1 MGGGD
6 RAIPPLKKVR
16 TLIVLCVLAVAV
28 AVTILLAVNWRKAG
42 WCAKAITIP
51 KIQADLEMGNLF
63 LTEEKDGTVRWEL
76 KARIAQCFDKE
87 NETLLEDLR
96 VTLHN
101 PDGGV
106 VTLEGDRGRIDDKT
120 RNMEVHGGVVVTSS
134 DGVRLTTRSLRYDHH
149 RREISTEDPVEIEG
163 EGVKILG
170 EGLLMDLTQE
180 KISVLGGVETLIHE
194 ASPRS

>member
-6 RAIPPLKKVR
+6 GAIPPLRRVR
-16 TLIVLCVLAVAV
+16 TLIVFCVLALAVAV
-28 AVTILLAVNWRKAG
+28 SVLLAVNWRKAG
-42 WCAKAITIP
+42 WCAKAIKIP
-51 KIQADLEMGNLF
+51 KIQADLEVGNLL
-63 LTEEKDGTVRWEL
+63 LTEEKDGKVRWEL
-76 KARIAQCFDKE
+76 KARIAQCFNKG

-106 VTLEGDRGRIDDKT
+106 VTLEGDRGRVDDKT

-134 DGVRLTTRSLRYDHH
+134 DGVCLTTRSLRYDHD
-149 RREISTEDPVEIEG
+149 RREISTEDPVEIDG
-163 EGVKILG
+163 KGVKILG
-170 EGLLMDLTQE
+170 EGLVMDLTQE

-194 ASPRS
+194 VPPRS

>member
-6 RAIPPLKKVR
+6 GAIPPLRRVR
-16 TLIVLCVLAVAV
+16 TLIVFCVLALAVAV
-28 AVTILLAVNWRKAG
+28 SVLLAVNWRKAG
-42 WCAKAITIP
+42 WCAKAIKIP
-51 KIQADLEMGNLF
+51 KIQGELEVGNLF
-63 LTEEKDGTVRWEL
+63 LTEEKDGKVRWEL
-76 KARIAQCFDKE
+76 KARIAQCFNKG

-106 VTLEGDRGRIDDKT
+106 VTLEGDRGRVDDKT

-134 DGVRLTTRSLRYDHH
+134 DGVCLTTRSLRYDHD
-149 RREISTEDPVEIEG
+149 RREISTEDPVEIDG
-163 EGVKILG
+163 KGVKILG
-170 EGLLMDLTQE
+170 EGLVMDLTQE

-194 ASPRS
+194 VPPRS

>member
-6 RAIPPLKKVR
+6 GAIPPLRRAR
-16 TLIVLCVLAVAV
+16 TLIVFCVLALAVAV
-28 AVTILLAVNWRKAG
+28 SILLAVNWRKAG
-42 WCAKAITIP
+42 WCAKAIKIP
-51 KIQADLEMGNLF
+51 KIQADLEVGNLF

-76 KARIAQCFDKE
+76 KARIAQCFNKG

-106 VTLEGDRGRIDDKT
+106 VTLEGDRGRVDDKT

-134 DGVRLTTRSLRYDHH
+134 DGVCLTTRSLRYDHH
-149 RREISTEDPVEIEG
+149 RREISTEDPVKIDG
-163 EGVKILG
+163 KGVKILG
-170 EGLLMDLTQE
+170 EGLVMDLTQE

-194 ASPRS
+194 VPPRS